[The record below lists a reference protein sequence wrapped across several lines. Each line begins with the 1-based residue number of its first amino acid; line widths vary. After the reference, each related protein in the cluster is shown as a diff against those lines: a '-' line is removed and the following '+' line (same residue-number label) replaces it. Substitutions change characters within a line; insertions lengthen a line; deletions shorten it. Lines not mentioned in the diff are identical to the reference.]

1 MIKKILLA
9 LLSVY
14 CLSYGKTIEL
24 TGTVISDNE
33 KYITSRFMGFVKLV
47 NVNEGDIVNQG
58 DILYEIDSTEIN
70 NKKEQALLSVQMY
83 QNQYDT
89 VHRNYE
95 RYKRLYKDGVVSKF
109 ELEQLELNSRNS
121 KNMVKISESRVKE
134 VKNQYQ
140 YLEIKAPNSGV
151 ITKKMIKAGEM
162 AVPGIPAMIL
172 TDLSNLK
179 IKAEISENDLGQVS
193 LNQKVN
199 ISIPS
204 QKINTQGVVS
214 AIIPSSNPMTHTFT
228 IKISFPKNKKVYP
241 GMYTKI
247 KIDVN

>member
-47 NVNEGDIVNQG
+47 NVNEGDIVKQG
-58 DILYEIDSTEIN
+58 DILYGIDSTEIN

-89 VHRNYE
+89 VNRNYE

-179 IKAEISENDLGQVS
+179 IKAEISENDLEQVS

-199 ISIPS
+199 INIPS

-228 IKISFPKNKKVYP
+228 IKITFPKNKKVYP

-247 KIDVN
+247 KIEVN